1 MEIDKDRNGVIDKQ
15 ELIAYMLEL
24 TGQKMEGERIV
35 PVGGQVMSNE
45 EQQEMRDRFDNVV
58 SYFF

>member
-24 TGQKMEGERIV
+24 TGQKLEGERIV
-35 PVGGQVMSNE
+35 PVGGQAMSNE
-45 EQQEMRDRFDNVV
+45 E
-58 SYFF
+58 